1 MDKSL
6 PKLTIANRT
15 ETRKYGQKLITPSI
29 DQIDQQVS
37 IIINSISDS
46 FNNKEFSDDVLHIH
60 EIGILLKNSFQAEN
74 YIIKCNDKVRSI
86 SWYMRYWHDGLVNY
100 LKKNT
105 KLEVKFENDSYFI
118 TL

>member
-1 MDKSL
+1 MDKTL

-15 ETRKYGQKLITPSI
+15 KTKKYGHELISPPI
-29 DQIDQQVS
+29 DQIDHQVS
-37 IIINSISDS
+37 IIIDSISDS
-46 FNNKEFSDDVLHIH
+46 FNNKEFLDDVLHVH

-74 YIIKCNDKVRSI
+74 FTIKCGDKVRSI

-100 LKKNT
+100 LKKYTNL
-105 KLEVKFENDSYFI
+105 KVQLEDNNYLV

>member
-15 ETRKYGQKLITPSI
+15 ETRKYGHKLISPSI
-29 DQIDQQVS
+29 DKIDQQVS

-60 EIGILLKNSFQAEN
+60 EIGILLKNSFQAEKF
-74 YIIKCNDKVRSI
+74 IIKCDDKVRSI
-86 SWYMRYWHDGLVNY
+86 SWFLRYWHDGLVNY

-105 KLEVKFENDSYFI
+105 NLKIKFEDDNYVV